1 MPIRIVVAD
10 QSNARLYE
18 LAARGEPLAFIRELQ
33 NPQARLHERELVSD
47 RPGRRFA
54 NAPGIKRRGAV
65 VHHATGGEHTWHK
78 QLAEHFA
85 RQLADELEK
94 ERAAGAYDRLVLM
107 AAPAF
112 LGILRAQIGKAVRAC
127 VVAEV
132 HHDLV
137 HQPEAVVRAHLPKEV
152 GEAGSGRASPR

>member
-10 QSNARLYE
+10 QSDARLYE
-18 LAARGEPLAFIRELQ
+18 LAARGEPLAFVRELQ
-33 NPQARLHERELVSD
+33 NPQAHLHERDLVSD
-47 RPGRRFA
+47 RPARRFA
-54 NAPGIKRRGAV
+54 NAPGTRRRGAV
-65 VHHATGGEHTWHK
+65 VHHATGGENTAHK
-78 QLAEHFA
+78 RLAEHFA

-94 ERAAGAYDRLVLM
+94 ERAAGAYDRLVIM

-112 LGILRAQIGKAVRAC
+112 LGMLRAQIGKAVRAC

-137 HQPEAVVRAHLPKEV
+137 HQPEEVVRAHLPKEV
-152 GEAGSGRASPR
+152 GEAGSGRVS